1 MMALIF
7 ERLFANH
14 TKNQIEDATKNQIED
29 AT

>member
-1 MMALIF
+1 MALIF
-7 ERLFANH
+7 ARLAANH